1 MSDGRGCNPRERNET
16 TGKERNNGKRT
27 EQREENETAGKG
39 QDNGNGTEQRERD
52 GTTGKERERNET
64 ELCDVPLLDSKLY
77 LPMTKHD

>member
-27 EQREENETAGKG
+27 R
-39 QDNGNGTEQRERD
+39 QRERD
-52 GTTGKERERNET
+52 KTTGTGRERNET

>member
-39 QDNGNGTEQRERD
+39 QDNGNGTEQRERNGK
-52 GTTGKERERNET
+52 GTKQNCVMSR
-64 ELCDVPLLDSKLY
+64 Y
-77 LPMTKHD
+77 LTANYICQ

>member
-27 EQREENETAGKG
+27 R
-39 QDNGNGTEQRERD
+39 QRERD
-52 GTTGKERERNET
+52 KTTGTGRNNGKGTGKERERNET